1 MPTRGPRPLS
11 AKVCNDSPIARGTIG
26 EPIHYR
32 EAGSDAGGGDPP
44 RLGNQDRRQRD
55 PLGRN
60 SVPVRCTHSEILQA
74 AQAPR
79 SPVKPTPPR
88 PTTIV
93 DAPRLSK
100 KLGVDLV
107 LASETLQ
114 YTGSFKFRAAYNV
127 ASNVKQ
133 AHIIT
138 ASSGNFGQAMA
149 YACSLFGKRCTV
161 VMPTAAPKIKVDAVR
176 EYGAEVDL
184 IDVKKKSRLERLD
197 ELAKEFPHA
206 YVASPYDDA
215 LVIEGNASLAKE
227 LFALGLDLDFIV
239 APIGG
244 GGLTSGLV
252 KAVERSGRKIDVL
265 AAEPLLSNDAAQS
278 FRAGHIVA
286 VADESSTIADGA
298 RVLRIGDRN
307 LEIPRPGLTAVVEVT
322 EDQIKEGVR
331 LLFALANL
339 KAEPTGALA
348 LGAVLA
354 QPDRFTGKR
363 VCCVVTGGNAE
374 PALYAE
380 VIAGV

>member
-1 MPTRGPRPLS
+1 MP
-11 AKVCNDSPIARGTIG
+11 IG
-26 EPIHYR
+26 
-32 EAGSDAGGGDPP
+32 
-44 RLGNQDRRQRD
+44 
-55 PLGRN
+55 
-60 SVPVRCTHSEILQA
+60 
-74 AQAPR
+74 
-79 SPVKPTPPR
+79 PR

-127 ASNVKQ
+127 AANVKHD
-133 AHIIT
+133 HIIT
-138 ASSGNFGQAMA
+138 ASSGNFGQAIA
-149 YACSLFGKRCTV
+149 YACALFGKRCTV
-161 VMPTAAPKIKVDAVR
+161 VMPQTAPKIKVDAVR
-176 EYGAEVDL
+176 EFGAEVDL
-184 IDVKKKSRLERLD
+184 VDAKKKGRLERLD
-197 ELAKEFPHA
+197 ELARQFSAA

-215 LVIEGNASLAKE
+215 LVIEGNAGLATE
-227 LFALGLDLDFIV
+227 LFNLGLELDYIV

-244 GGLTSGLV
+244 GGLTAGLV
-252 KAVERSGRKIDVL
+252 TGVERSGSRTQVF
-265 AAEPLLSNDAAQS
+265 AAEPLLANDAAES
-278 FRAGHIVA
+278 FRAGHIVSG
-286 VADESSTIADGA
+286 ADESNTIADGA

-307 LEIPRPGLTAVVEVT
+307 WEILSTALAGVIEVS

-354 QPDRFTGKR
+354 ERERFKDKR
-363 VCCVVTGGNAE
+363 VCCVISGGNAD

-380 VIAGV
+380 LVAGI

>member
-1 MPTRGPRPLS
+1 MT
-11 AKVCNDSPIARGTIG
+11 
-26 EPIHYR
+26 
-32 EAGSDAGGGDPP
+32 
-44 RLGNQDRRQRD
+44 
-55 PLGRN
+55 
-60 SVPVRCTHSEILQA
+60 
-74 AQAPR
+74 
-79 SPVKPTPPR
+79 PTPPR
-88 PTTIV
+88 PTTII

-100 KLGVDLV
+100 KLGVNLV

-127 ASNVKQ
+127 ALNVKQ
-133 AHIIT
+133 SHIIT
-138 ASSGNFGQAMA
+138 ASSGNFGQAIA
-149 YACSLFGKRCTV
+149 YACALFGKRCTV
-161 VMPTAAPKIKVDAVR
+161 VMPSVAPRIKVDAVR

-184 IDVKKKSRLERLD
+184 IDVDKTSRLERIS
-197 ELAKEFPHA
+197 ELAEEFPEA
-206 YVASPYDDA
+206 YVASPYDDPF
-215 LVIEGNASLAKE
+215 VIAGNATLATE
-227 LFALGLDLDFIV
+227 LFDLGLELDFII

-252 KAVERSGRKIDVL
+252 KAVEQSGKKIDVV

-286 VADESSTIADGA
+286 LPDESKTIADGA

-307 LEIPRPGLTAVVEVT
+307 WDILSAGLADVVEVT

-354 QPDRFTGKR
+354 QPNRFKGKR
-363 VCCVVTGGNAE
+363 VCCVISGGNAD
-374 PALYAE
+374 PALYARLVE
-380 VIAGV
+380 GI

>member
-1 MPTRGPRPLS
+1 VT
-11 AKVCNDSPIARGTIG
+11 
-26 EPIHYR
+26 
-32 EAGSDAGGGDPP
+32 PP
-44 RLGNQDRRQRD
+44 AL
-55 PLGRN
+55 
-60 SVPVRCTHSEILQA
+60 
-74 AQAPR
+74 
-79 SPVKPTPPR
+79 PTPPR

-93 DAPRLSK
+93 VSPRLSR
-100 KLGVDLV
+100 KLGVDLI

-138 ASSGNFGQAMA
+138 ASSGNFGQAIA
-149 YACSLFGKRCTV
+149 YACALFGKRCTV
-161 VMPTAAPKIKVDAVR
+161 VMPSGAPRTKVDAVR

-184 IDVKKKSRLERLD
+184 VDVKKKGRLERLR
-197 ELAKEFPHA
+197 ELAKEFPEA

-215 LVIEGNASLAKE
+215 LVIEGNATLATE
-227 LFALGLDLDFIV
+227 LFALDLDLDFII

-252 KAVERSGRKIDVL
+252 KAVERSGKKIDVL
-265 AAEPLLSNDAAQS
+265 AAEPVLSNDAAES
-278 FRAGHIVA
+278 FRAGHIVEQP
-286 VADESSTIADGA
+286 DESNTIADGA

-307 LEIPRPGLTAVVEVT
+307 WEILSNGLTAVIEVT

-348 LGAVLA
+348 IGALLA
-354 QPDRFTGKR
+354 QPEKFRGKK
-363 VCCVVTGGNAE
+363 VCCVISGGNAD
-374 PALYAE
+374 PALYAQL
-380 VIAGV
+380 VSGI

>member
-1 MPTRGPRPLS
+1 
-11 AKVCNDSPIARGTIG
+11 
-26 EPIHYR
+26 
-32 EAGSDAGGGDPP
+32 
-44 RLGNQDRRQRD
+44 
-55 PLGRN
+55 
-60 SVPVRCTHSEILQA
+60 
-74 AQAPR
+74 
-79 SPVKPTPPR
+79 VKPTPPR

-127 ASNVKQ
+127 ASNVRQ
-133 AHIIT
+133 DHIIT
-138 ASSGNFGQAMA
+138 VSSGNFGQALA

-161 VMPTAAPKIKVDAVR
+161 VMPTVAPRIKVDAVR

-184 IDVKKKSRLERLD
+184 VDLKKKSRLDRLG
-197 ELAKEFPHA
+197 ELAKQFPDA

-215 LVIEGNASLAKE
+215 LVIEGNAGLAKE
-227 LFALGLDLDFIV
+227 LFDLGLELDFII

-252 KAVERSGRKIDVL
+252 KAVERSGKQIDVL

-286 VADESSTIADGA
+286 LPDESNSIADGA
-298 RVLRIGDRN
+298 RVLRIGDKN
-307 LEIPRPGLTAVVEVT
+307 WEILSQGLAAVIEVS
-322 EDQIKEGVR
+322 EEQIKEGVR

-354 QPDRFTGKR
+354 QPNRFKGKR
-363 VCCVVTGGNAE
+363 VCCVISGGNAD

-380 VIAGV
+380 LIEGI

>member
-1 MPTRGPRPLS
+1 MTPKTPR
-11 AKVCNDSPIARGTIG
+11 
-26 EPIHYR
+26 
-32 EAGSDAGGGDPP
+32 
-44 RLGNQDRRQRD
+44 
-55 PLGRN
+55 
-60 SVPVRCTHSEILQA
+60 
-74 AQAPR
+74 
-79 SPVKPTPPR
+79 PPR

-100 KLGVDLV
+100 HLGVDLV

-127 ASNVKQ
+127 ASHVKQ
-133 AHIIT
+133 SHIMT
-138 ASSGNFGQAMA
+138 ASSGNFGQAIA
-149 YACSLFGKRCTV
+149 YACALFGKRCTV
-161 VMPTAAPKIKVDAVR
+161 VMPASAPKIKVDAVR

-184 IDVKKKSRLERLD
+184 VEVEKKSRLERLG
-197 ELAKEFPHA
+197 ELAKQFPDA
-206 YVASPYDDA
+206 YVA
-215 LVIEGNASLAKE
+215 IEGNAGLARE
-227 LFALGLDLDFIV
+227 LFALELDLDFII

-252 KAVERSGRKIDVL
+252 KAVEESGKKIDVL

-286 VADESSTIADGA
+286 LAEESNTIADGA
-298 RVLRIGDRN
+298 RVLRIGDN
-307 LEIPRPGLTAVVEVT
+307 NWKILSDGLTEVIEVT

-354 QPDRFTGKR
+354 QPDRFKGQR
-363 VCCVVTGGNAE
+363 VCCVISGGNAD
-374 PALYAE
+374 PALYARLVE
-380 VIAGV
+380 GI